1 MTEELPTADTPALI
15 PDGLEELRAAA
26 LARYD
31 RAPGE
36 PTTGYVHTDD
46 DKGAVNDTFD
56 AIDVAVQYTAAVHA
70 DLSEELETTA
80 GDFAIIT
87 EGLAQQISDNATA
100 VDGALSQLA
109 HNLDNLDNRD
119 AQQHAAT
126 VAALQT
132 NTTEHLSLASSI
144 GSLSTRDAEQHAAT
158 VAALQA
164 NTTEHAALAA
174 RITSLETV
182 PLVLWLDCETAA
194 KSLTLPKAATSR
206 APIRVIKTGPN
217 LGTVN
222 RATGDTLTNGRTSIT
237 MLAEHT
243 TADVLLVPR
252 PEANRWEIVEGN
264 AANTAVGARRWEWSR
279 GAALTNTTP
288 SGGWTLTHGDTGWR
302 DVTAQ
307 LLNGWAALFVGIRRT
322 NNAAT
327 VFIQNLN
334 PAAATSADFL
344 PVFGV
349 VVREPAGRSA
359 SVPCLGGGGVLSIGG
374 VNLQIPN
381 YAANRASLVNGTYSW
396 AVTVAQNAWPSTLPG
411 VAIGAVPV

>member
-100 VDGALSQLA
+100 VDGALSQLT
-109 HNLDNLDNRD
+109 HNLDNLDTRD
-119 AQQHAAT
+119 AEQHAAT

-144 GSLSTRDAEQHAAT
+144 GSLSTRDAEQHATT

-174 RITSLETV
+174 RITSLETL
-182 PLVLWLDCETAA
+182 PLVLWLDCETVS

-264 AANTAVGARRWEWSR
+264 AANTAVGARRWGWSR

-288 SGGWTLTHGDTGWR
+288 SGGWTLIHADTGNR
-302 DVTAQ
+302 DVRTLATPPANRSLATLQ
-307 LLNGWAALFVGIRRT
+307 VRRVMDRVTWYLNYGATGVAVG
-322 NNAAT
+322 
-327 VFIQNLN
+327 
-334 PAAATSADFL
+334 TSDNILAI
-344 PVFGV
+344 
-349 VVREPAGRSA
+349 PAGFVAASA
-359 SVPCLGGGGVLSIGG
+359 YTFGRLDR
-374 VNLQIPN
+374 
-381 YAANRASLVNGTYSW
+381 ANFDTPKWAGFGSALVIRHETTGASNAYGSHTYQ
-396 AVTVAQNAWPSTLPG
+396 TNDAWPSTLPG
-411 VAIGAVPV
+411 AGPVPA